1 MVNACTLTSVDCSRS
16 PDLYDDGF
24 CHVVNVDFEEKVVQD
39 MARQH
44 TRLRPLM
51 TWRVMDM
58 TDMKA
63 LPDASFDAVID
74 KGAIGMHTL

>member
-1 MVNACTLTSVDCSRS
+1 LHLVRS

-44 TRLRPLM
+44 IRLRPLM

-74 KGAIGMHTL
+74 KGAIGMQTPSMLCCGCH